1 MEETRQK
8 APGNGH
14 FPAVLRFVAALLLS
28 GTLCL
33 AWGGGNLLAQI
44 RSIYVTVDA
53 TDASIREVL
62 ESIEAQSDLRFIYAD
77 EVKPILTKVVTV
89 REKNVS
95 ANRILDQILPDAF
108 AVCREASTRVI
119 GIRHYPVQIIGGIV
133 PHQGRIAEM
142 KTGEGKTFV
151 AALPSYLNP
160 LT

>member
-44 RSIYVTVDA
+44 RSIYVTIDA
-53 TDASIREVL
+53 ADASIREVL

-77 EVKPILTKVVTV
+77 EVKPILTKVE
-89 REKNVS
+89 RS
-95 ANRILDQILPDAF
+95 
-108 AVCREASTRVI
+108 
-119 GIRHYPVQIIGGIV
+119 
-133 PHQGRIAEM
+133 GR
-142 KTGEGKTFV
+142 KT
-151 AALPSYLNP
+151 
-160 LT
+160 